1 MKLKDGMDS
10 TASARQQPAFPVKA
24 VDMALLRP
32 LLYTYR
38 RCPYA
43 MRARM
48 CLLLAGVAFDAHEI
62 VLRDKPQAMLNVSP
76 KGTVPVLVLPDGRV
90 IEQSWEIVAWA
101 LTQANAPATAQNC
114 WTRAKTPGNQEL
126 LRRNDGEFK
135 FHLDRY
141 KYPERFGATG
151 AESIQSQKALH
162 RAQAMEVLL
171 QPLEARLTQ
180 HLFLGG
186 DTPCATDFGIFPFL
200 RQFAAV
206 DPAWF
211 AERPLPKLK
220 AWLDY
225 WVNHPL
231 FLACMAKL
239 PSNQPV
245 LMSMEAS

>member
-1 MKLKDGMDS
+1 
-10 TASARQQPAFPVKA
+10 
-24 VDMALLRP
+24 MALSRP

-48 CLLLAGVAFDAHEI
+48 GLLLAGVAFDAHEI
-62 VLRDKPQAMLNVSP
+62 VLRDKPQAMLSVSP
-76 KGTVPVLVLPDGRV
+76 KGTVPVLVLADGQV

-101 LTQANAPATAQNC
+101 LTQANAPATAQDW
-114 WTRAKTPGNQEL
+114 WTRAETPDNQEL

-141 KYPERFGATG
+141 KYPERFGAIG
-151 AESIQSQKALH
+151 AESIQSQKATH
-162 RAQAMEVLL
+162 RAQAVEALL
-171 QPLEARLTQ
+171 QPLEARLAQ
-180 HLFLGG
+180 HSFLGG
-186 DTPCATDFGIFPFL
+186 STPCATDFGIFPFV

-211 AERPLPKLK
+211 AEQPLSKLK

-231 FLACMAKL
+231 FMESMVKL

-245 LMSMEAS
+245 QMSMEAS

>member
-1 MKLKDGMDS
+1 
-10 TASARQQPAFPVKA
+10 
-24 VDMALLRP
+24 MALSRP

-48 CLLLAGVAFDAHEI
+48 GLLLASVAFDAHEI
-62 VLRDKPQAMLNVSP
+62 VLRDKPQAMLVASP

-101 LTQANAPATAQNC
+101 LTKENAPATAQDC
-114 WTRAKTPGNQEL
+114 WTRAETPENQEL

-141 KYPERFGATG
+141 KYPERFGAIGTD
-151 AESIQSQKALH
+151 SIQSQKTLH
-162 RAQAMEVLL
+162 RAQAIEVLL
-171 QPLEARLTQ
+171 QPLEARLAQ
-180 HLFLGG
+180 DPFLGG
-186 DTPCATDFGIFPFL
+186 NTPCATDFGIFPFV

-211 AERPLPKLK
+211 AEQPLPMLK
-220 AWLDY
+220 SWLHH

-231 FLACMAKL
+231 FLASMVRL